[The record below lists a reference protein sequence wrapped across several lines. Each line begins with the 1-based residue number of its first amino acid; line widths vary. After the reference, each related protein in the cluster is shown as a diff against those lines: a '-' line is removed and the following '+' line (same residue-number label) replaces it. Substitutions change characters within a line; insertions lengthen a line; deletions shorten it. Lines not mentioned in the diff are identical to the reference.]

1 MEFESP
7 YTLERIVN
15 PSEDLQ
21 SDLWNLLHEYSV
33 SKLGDPSFEKKEFFA
48 ILVKEGETL
57 VAASLCYLFFKGLN
71 LQLLWVA
78 EEKRGMDLGTKLL
91 IQIEEEAKNLGATL
105 VFGYSFGFQAPKFY
119 TKLGYE
125 EVGMIPNY
133 PEGQN
138 CYFLCKKLSTDS
150 P

>member
-7 YTLERIVN
+7 YSLERIVN

-21 SDLWNLLHEYSV
+21 SELWNLLHEYSV

-48 ILVKEGETL
+48 ILVKEGDKL

-78 EEKRGMDLGTKLL
+78 EEKRGLDFGTKLL
-91 IQIEEEAKNLGATL
+91 KEIENEAKSLGATL

-125 EVGMIPNY
+125 EVGKISNY

-138 CYFLCKKLSTDS
+138 CYFLCKKLTIDS

>member
-7 YTLERIVN
+7 YTLERIEN

-21 SDLWNLLHEYSV
+21 TELWNLLHEFSV
-33 SKLGDPSFEKKEFFA
+33 SKLGDSNLEKKEFFA
-48 ILVKEGETL
+48 ILIKDGETL
-57 VAASLCYLFFKGLN
+57 IAASLCYLFFKGLN

-91 IQIEEEAKNLGATL
+91 KQIETEALRLGATL

-125 EVGMIPNY
+125 EVGKIPNY

-138 CYFLCKKLSTDS
+138 CYFLCKKLET
-150 P
+150 

>member
-7 YTLERIVN
+7 YTLERIEN

-21 SDLWNLLHEYSV
+21 TDLWNRLHEFSV
-33 SKLGDPSFEKKEFFA
+33 SKLGDPCLEKKEFFA
-48 ILVKEGETL
+48 ILIKEGETL
-57 VAASLCYLFFKGLN
+57 IAASLCYLFFKGLN

-91 IQIEEEAKNLGATL
+91 KQIEEEAIRLGATL

-125 EVGMIPNY
+125 EVGKIPNY

-138 CYFLCKKLSTDS
+138 CYFLCKKISN
-150 P
+150 

>member
-7 YTLERIVN
+7 YTLERIKN

-21 SDLWNLLHEYSV
+21 TELWNLLHDFSV
-33 SKLGDPSFEKKEFFA
+33 CKLGDPSMEKKEFFA
-48 ILVKEGETL
+48 ILVKEGETII
-57 VAASLCYLFFKGLN
+57 AASLCYLFFKGLN

-91 IQIEEEAKNLGATL
+91 KQIEEEALALGATL

-125 EVGMIPNY
+125 EVGKIPNY

-138 CYFLCKKLSTDS
+138 CYFLCKKLGT
-150 P
+150 

>member
-7 YTLERIVN
+7 YSLERIVN

-21 SDLWNLLHEYSV
+21 SELWNLLHEFSV
-33 SKLGDPSFEKKEFFA
+33 SKLGDPNMKKKEFFA

-57 VAASLCYLFFKGLN
+57 VAAALCYLFFKGLN

-78 EEKRGMDLGTKLL
+78 EEKRGMDFGTKLL
-91 IQIEEEAKNLGATL
+91 NQIEEEAKILGATL

-138 CYFLCKKLSTDS
+138 CYFLCKKLTTDS

>member
-1 MEFESP
+1 MNFESS
-7 YTLERIVN
+7 YQLERITN

-21 SDLWNLLHEYSV
+21 SELWNLLHEFSI
-33 SKLGDPSFEKKEFFA
+33 SKLGDPSLEKKEFFA
-48 ILVKEGETL
+48 ILVKEGKTL
-57 VAASLCYLFFKGLN
+57 VAASLCYLFFNGLN

-91 IQIEEEAKNLGATL
+91 IQIEEEAKTLGATL

-119 TKLGYE
+119 TKLGYK

-138 CYFLCKKLSTDS
+138 CYFLCKKLITDS